1 MQNLKL
7 ASKISL
13 NILSVLFGVVIVGSE
28 IALNNAGAITAYLG
42 QTSQQIINDSSQSEV
57 IIKNFSDYSS
67 IDELKTNA
75 KNVTS
80 KVTEEGAVLLKNKNN
95 ALPLSNNAKVNL
107 YSSSSVNYIYSGGGS
122 SFAKRSE
129 FISLKDGLEQAGL
142 QVNNELWSWYSE
154 NTSYFG
160 DHTSNTSSDAAKY
173 TINDANWSEIAT
185 PAKESQ
191 AEAAIFVLSR
201 YGTEATDLKFTGGSP
216 TDYNHGNYLELSS
229 KEIDVLKNLQQLKA
243 IGKISKIIVLLN
255 SVNQV
260 ECDYINDNQY
270 DIDAVLWVGEG
281 GTSGTIG
288 IGNILSG
295 KVSPSGKLTDTYWKS
310 HHYNPVYA
318 NFGSYTNQ
326 GEVISTSNGG
336 KSNRYVVYQEGI
348 YNGYRYTETRYED
361 YVLGR
366 QNVGDFNYDDVVAYP
381 FGYGLSYSDFEYAN
395 FKVQENKEEDT
406 YNVSI
411 DVKNIGK
418 VAAKESAQIYLQQPY
433 INLGIE
439 KASVELVGYVKTK
452 LLQPNESETLNFE
465 VDGRWFASYD
475 AYNAKTYV
483 LDEGDYYLTVAKNA
497 HEAVNNILEK
507 KAADGTSINKTK
519 MVGNGNAQLVYKT
532 HKEEDKT
539 TYSVSKITEKK
550 ITNQFDNA
558 DLNLYSASKD
568 SNSVT
573 YISRNNWN
581 DTVKLGMTEN
591 HAVLNNQVIV
601 TATSEMVEDGKKGS
615 LKIQKD
621 DVAYPKYS
629 QNNDL
634 TLASMVSI
642 VDGEA
647 QHVEYDDE
655 RWDALLDQLS
665 YEETIMLLSNGL
677 RKTYGIDSIS
687 KPETIDGNGALG
699 PVGGTSYSY
708 EDNQTTA
715 VNRFAFLY
723 VDPDM
728 DSSPIQYPCASL
740 VAATMN
746 DDLAYTLGES
756 IGEDCLWA
764 GYSGLYGLGCNI
776 HRGTYNGR
784 AFEYYS
790 EDPLLSGY
798 ISSSQVSGIRSEG
811 VYVYMKHAIL
821 NEQEKNREGVNTWA
835 NEQTIRQIYARSF
848 QIAIEKGGAE
858 NLMTGFNRIGVLWTS
873 QHGFINKVF
882 RDEFGMQGFA
892 VSDYWQGG
900 YMDLVGGILGGCA
913 LPDGDTANSPEKSAL
928 YKYKE
933 GYGNLAWAMREEA
946 HRILYVVVNSIAM
959 NGYSSSTRFK
969 TVTPPW
975 IKMLNGAKIGIS
987 ISFGISVFS
996 FVVATVLAELE
1007 KKKER
1012 EINEN

>member
-13 NILSVLFGVVIVGSE
+13 NILTVLFGVVIVGSE
-28 IALNNAGAITAYLG
+28 IALNNAGAITAFLG
-42 QTSQQIINDSSQSEV
+42 QSSQQIINDSSQSEV
-57 IIKNFSDYSS
+57 IIRNFSDYSS

-75 KNVTS
+75 KNITS

-173 TINDANWSEIAT
+173 TINDANWNEIST

-201 YGTEATDLKFTGGSP
+201 YGTEATDLKFTAGST
-216 TDYNHGNYLELSS
+216 TDYNNGNYLELSP
-229 KEIDVLKNLQQLKA
+229 KEIDVLKNLRQLKA
-243 IGKISKIIVLLN
+243 SGKISKIIVLLN

-260 ECDYINDNQY
+260 ECDYIDDNQY

-326 GEVISTSNGG
+326 GEVISTANGG

-361 YVLGR
+361 YVLAR

-381 FGYGLSYSDFEYAN
+381 FGYGLSYSDFEYSN
-395 FKVQENKEEDT
+395 FKVQENKEKDT

-411 DVKNIGK
+411 DIKNIGK
-418 VAAKESAQIYLQQPY
+418 VASKESSQIYLQQPY

-475 AYNAKTYV
+475 SYNAKTYV

-507 KAADGTSINKTK
+507 KSVDGISINKSR
-519 MVGNGNAQLVYKT
+519 MVGNGNSQLVYKT

-539 TYSVSKITEKK
+539 TYSVSKVTNKN

-558 DLNLYSASKD
+558 DLNLYSASKN

-591 HAVLNNQVIV
+591 HALLNNQVIV
-601 TATSEMVEDGKKGS
+601 TATSEMVEDSKKGS

-621 DVAYPKYS
+621 DVAYPKYN
-629 QNNDL
+629 QNNNL

-746 DDLAYTLGES
+746 DDLAYKVGES

-790 EDPLLSGY
+790 EDPILSGY

-835 NEQTIRQIYARSF
+835 NEQTIRQIYARPF

-933 GYGNLAWAMREEA
+933 GYGNLAWAMREEV

-975 IKMLNGAKIGIS
+975 IRMLNGAKIGIS
-987 ISFGISVFS
+987 ISFGISVIS
-996 FVVATVLAELE
+996 FALTTILFELE

-1012 EINEN
+1012 QTDEN

>member
-326 GEVISTSNGG
+326 G
-336 KSNRYVVYQEGI
+336 
-348 YNGYRYTETRYED
+348 
-361 YVLGR
+361 
-366 QNVGDFNYDDVVAYP
+366 
-381 FGYGLSYSDFEYAN
+381 
-395 FKVQENKEEDT
+395 
-406 YNVSI
+406 
-411 DVKNIGK
+411 
-418 VAAKESAQIYLQQPY
+418 
-433 INLGIE
+433 
-439 KASVELVGYVKTK
+439 
-452 LLQPNESETLNFE
+452 
-465 VDGRWFASYD
+465 
-475 AYNAKTYV
+475 
-483 LDEGDYYLTVAKNA
+483 
-497 HEAVNNILEK
+497 
-507 KAADGTSINKTK
+507 
-519 MVGNGNAQLVYKT
+519 
-532 HKEEDKT
+532 
-539 TYSVSKITEKK
+539 
-550 ITNQFDNA
+550 
-558 DLNLYSASKD
+558 
-568 SNSVT
+568 
-573 YISRNNWN
+573 
-581 DTVKLGMTEN
+581 
-591 HAVLNNQVIV
+591 
-601 TATSEMVEDGKKGS
+601 
-615 LKIQKD
+615 
-621 DVAYPKYS
+621 
-629 QNNDL
+629 
-634 TLASMVSI
+634 
-642 VDGEA
+642 
-647 QHVEYDDE
+647 
-655 RWDALLDQLS
+655 
-665 YEETIMLLSNGL
+665 
-677 RKTYGIDSIS
+677 
-687 KPETIDGNGALG
+687 
-699 PVGGTSYSY
+699 
-708 EDNQTTA
+708 
-715 VNRFAFLY
+715 
-723 VDPDM
+723 
-728 DSSPIQYPCASL
+728 
-740 VAATMN
+740 
-746 DDLAYTLGES
+746 
-756 IGEDCLWA
+756 
-764 GYSGLYGLGCNI
+764 
-776 HRGTYNGR
+776 
-784 AFEYYS
+784 
-790 EDPLLSGY
+790 
-798 ISSSQVSGIRSEG
+798 
-811 VYVYMKHAIL
+811 
-821 NEQEKNREGVNTWA
+821 
-835 NEQTIRQIYARSF
+835 
-848 QIAIEKGGAE
+848 
-858 NLMTGFNRIGVLWTS
+858 
-873 QHGFINKVF
+873 
-882 RDEFGMQGFA
+882 
-892 VSDYWQGG
+892 
-900 YMDLVGGILGGCA
+900 
-913 LPDGDTANSPEKSAL
+913 
-928 YKYKE
+928 
-933 GYGNLAWAMREEA
+933 
-946 HRILYVVVNSIAM
+946 
-959 NGYSSSTRFK
+959 
-969 TVTPPW
+969 
-975 IKMLNGAKIGIS
+975 
-987 ISFGISVFS
+987 
-996 FVVATVLAELE
+996 
-1007 KKKER
+1007 
-1012 EINEN
+1012 